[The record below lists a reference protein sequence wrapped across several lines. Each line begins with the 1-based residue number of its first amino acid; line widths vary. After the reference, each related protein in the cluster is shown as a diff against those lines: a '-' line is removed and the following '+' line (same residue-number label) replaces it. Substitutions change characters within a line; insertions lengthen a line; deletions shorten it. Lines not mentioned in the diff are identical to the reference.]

1 MSDMSFMSRE
11 SKKRQLRRGMI
22 SSDIGQTIPRESMA
36 EDSEEIVER
45 AHRHVYRKRLL
56 VFVGLII
63 LAGGCVGGWF
73 LYQRN
78 YRYTSYETSWEIP
91 VNEGSLVGYESFGSN
106 ILKYTR
112 DGASYI
118 DNRGKNIWTESY
130 EMKAPFAAVNGD
142 YTAIADRQGNSIYIC
157 NVDGKQ
163 GEATTVLPISKVAV
177 SGTGIV
183 AAVLE
188 DAASSYIYFFKK
200 DGSILDIIIKSN
212 MSGNGYPLDISF
224 SEDGTQLISSYVYL
238 TGGEMKS
245 RVVFY
250 DFSEIGK
257 NVSDRVVGGFE
268 DPFVNTM
275 VPRIIHMEDP
285 YSCAFSGNG
294 LVFFSSKNQASPQ
307 MVAQVSLAEE
317 TIESICYSNE
327 YAAVIVRNNTGEYAN
342 RLEVYRADGSHVMSK
357 DFTYEYTNAD
367 IDGDLIILYNENS
380 CRIFNMA
387 GVEKLYAQ
395 FDFSVLKIRR
405 GRFPNTLVLT
415 GPQQMREIKLR

>member
-22 SSDIGQTIPRESMA
+22 SSDTGQNIPQRPMEK
-36 EDSEEIVER
+36 DSEEIVVR
-45 AHRHVYRKRLL
+45 AHRRVYRKRLL
-56 VFVGLII
+56 VFVGLVF
-63 LAGGCVGGWF
+63 LAGICAGGWF
-73 LYQRN
+73 FYQSN
-78 YRYTSYETSWEIP
+78 YCYTSYETSWEIP

-106 ILKYTR
+106 VLKYTK

-118 DNRGKNIWTESY
+118 DSRGKNIWTESY
-130 EMKAPFAAVNGD
+130 EMKAPFAVVNGD
-142 YTAIADRQGNSIYIC
+142 YAAIADRQGNSIYIC

-163 GEATTVLPISKVAV
+163 GEATTVLPISKMAV
-177 SGTGIV
+177 SGTGVV
-183 AAVLE
+183 AVVLE
-188 DAASSYIYFFKK
+188 DATSSYISFFKK
-200 DGSILDIIIKSN
+200 DGSSLDLIVKSN
-212 MSGNGYPLDISF
+212 MSGNGYPLDISL
-224 SEDGTQLISSYVYL
+224 SKDGTQLISSYVYL
-238 TGGEMKS
+238 AGGEMKS
-245 RVVFY
+245 RVIFY

-268 DPFVNTM
+268 EPFVSTM
-275 VPRIIHMEDP
+275 VPRVVHMEEP

-294 LVFFSSKNQASPQ
+294 PVFFSSKNQASPKLA
-307 MVAQVSLAEE
+307 AQFSLVEE
-317 TIESICYSNE
+317 DIESICYSDE

-357 DFTYEYTNAD
+357 DFTYEYTKAD
-367 IDGDLIILYNENS
+367 IDGDLIILYNEDS
-380 CRIFNMA
+380 CRIFNMS

-395 FDFSVLKIRR
+395 FDFPVLKIRR

>member
-22 SSDIGQTIPRESMA
+22 SSDTGQNIPQRPIT

-45 AHRHVYRKRLL
+45 AHRRVYRKRLL
-56 VFVGLII
+56 VLVGLII
-63 LAGGCVGGWF
+63 LVGGCVGGWF

-78 YRYTSYETSWEIP
+78 YCYTSYETSWEIP

-106 ILKYTR
+106 VLKYTK

-177 SGTGIV
+177 SGTGVV

-275 VPRIIHMEDP
+275 VPRVIHMEDP